1 MSWELISSIMMIR
14 WRADC
19 LEAASPHGRRAPGSS
34 AFPLQ
39 EALSGDHRAAPW
51 TPWELQGR
59 GFRGMSPLG
68 GKSVFSRE
76 PGLPAPGVLAA
87 SPLGGQGWGMRPWDG
102 LRPSGPQERAWSQG
116 NPAQRVLACS
126 EGGYLPM

>member
-19 LEAASPHGRRAPGSS
+19 LEAASPHGRRALGSS
-34 AFPLQ
+34 AVPLQ

-59 GFRGMSPLG
+59 GFRGMCPLG
-68 GKSVFSRE
+68 GSLCF
-76 PGLPAPGVLAA
+76 L
-87 SPLGGQGWGMRPWDG
+87 
-102 LRPSGPQERAWSQG
+102 G
-116 NPAQRVLACS
+116 NPAYPPLGCS
-126 EGGYLPM
+126 RLPL